1 MFNQKNGSIM
11 KKTLFL
17 LSTAL
22 FLSSP
27 TIAQAE
33 SVLATVN
40 GEKITQE
47 QVQEFFDKSP
57 AASRGLNIEDLQETI
72 VDQLITTTL
81 IDKAIKENKFAEKK
95 DVKEKLE
102 MARTEILRDLWVEAQ
117 IDERLTEDYL
127 RAKYKEMTDKLAE
140 EYEIK
145 ARHILVDT
153 KEAAEDVIESLD
165 DGADF
170 AELAK
175 EKSIG
180 PSGKEG
186 GDLGF
191 FTKGAMVPEFSA
203 KAFSLEKGTY
213 TKEPVQTQFGWH
225 VILVEDKRPVEAP
238 AFEDVMPRLKAE
250 QSRAVLQDVFSDLR
264 SKATITRSA
273 TSTEEKDS
281 E

>member
-1 MFNQKNGSIM
+1 M

-27 TIAQAE
+27 TLVKAE
-33 SVLATVN
+33 NVIATVN
-40 GEKITQE
+40 GATITQE

-57 AASRGLNIEDLQETI
+57 AASRGLSVTELQETI

-81 IDKAIKENKFAEKK
+81 IDEAITKEKFADQK
-95 DVKEKLE
+95 DVQEKLE
-102 MARTEILRDLWVEAQ
+102 MARTEILRDLWVEKQLEA
-117 IDERLTEDYL
+117 RLTDEFL
-127 RAKYKEMTDKLAE
+127 REKYKEVTEKLAE
-140 EYEIK
+140 EYEVK
-145 ARHILVDT
+145 ARHILLDT
-153 KEAAEDVIESLD
+153 KEGAEDVIKSLD

-170 AELAK
+170 AELATT
-175 EKSIG
+175 KSIG

-191 FTKGAMVPEFSA
+191 FTKGAMVPEFSE
-203 KAFSLEKGTY
+203 KAFSLEKGAY

-225 VILVEDKRPVEAP
+225 VILVEDKRKVKAP
-238 AFEDVMPRLKAE
+238 EFEEVLPRLKAE
-250 QSRAVLQDVFSDLR
+250 QSRAVLQSVFDDLR
-264 SKATITRSA
+264 SKATITRKA
-273 TSTEEKDS
+273 APAKES